1 MKQVNRTITKR
12 RKKMNESIEY
22 ADYTNFSDAAA
33 QIYYD
38 SATLA
43 ASKSA
48 ESSTSIGTAIAQTGH
63 TGYTGY
69 EAKVFTEAGET
80 DISLPTAGSYL
91 LNVNTDGVISIHN
104 MPAILPAFQTG
115 YNVWPWSSQL
125 IKEERM
131 KELEPEQ
138 ERETNYFKL
147 PLEWNENRLEER
159 EI

>member
-1 MKQVNRTITKR
+1 
-12 RKKMNESIEY
+12 MNESIVF
-22 ADYTNFSDAAA
+22 ADYTNFSDAAS

-69 EAKVFTEAGET
+69 KAKVFTEAGET
-80 DISLPTAGSYL
+80 DISLPTAGTYL
-91 LNVNTDGVISIHN
+91 LNVNTDGIISIQNITQTFYN
-104 MPAILPAFQTG
+104 MPAILPAFQTN
-115 YNVWPWSSQL
+115 YTWPWSSQL

-147 PLEWNENRLEER
+147 PLKWNEDILEEM